1 MDAVAS
7 EGAKNGTERRCLHC
21 DALIASTSR
30 PDRVYCSA
38 RCRQAAYERR
48 RGIAGSAVLDS
59 GRHGDGRRLRSVPEP
74 PKLSETLEELLDVE
88 RLVRVLVDHAY
99 SGQATSWRSAL
110 VLLERLYPLR
120 WDPARGTPKP

>member
-1 MDAVAS
+1 MDAVAI
-7 EGAKNGTERRCLHC
+7 ERRCLHC

-48 RGIAGSAVLDS
+48 RGSSRDLLTASKTRGGV
-59 GRHGDGRRLRSVPEP
+59 RPLRSVPEP
-74 PKLSETLEELLDVE
+74 QTFSESETLEERLDVE
-88 RLVRVLVDHAY
+88 RLVGVLVDHAY

-110 VLLERLYPLR
+110 VLLERLDPAR
-120 WDPARGTPKP
+120 WDPARGRPKS